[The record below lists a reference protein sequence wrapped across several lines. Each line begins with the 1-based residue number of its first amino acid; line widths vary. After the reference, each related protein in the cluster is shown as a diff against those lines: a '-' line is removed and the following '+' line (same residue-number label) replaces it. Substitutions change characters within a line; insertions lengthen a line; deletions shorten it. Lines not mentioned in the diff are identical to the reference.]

1 MTIREVVELVLI
13 SSQLITSKNG
23 GIFILEMGK
32 SVLIKDLAK
41 RMINLSGKTEAEIKI
56 EFTGLRKGEKLSEKL
71 HFNDEIMSKTE
82 IDGIL
87 FTDNELYRVDV
98 SNYGSLVS
106 LILKNNIDASIKKF
120 REMLPEYQINEE
132 N

>member
-1 MTIREVVELVLI
+1 MTIREAVELVLI

-82 IDGIL
+82 
-87 FTDNELYRVDV
+87 
-98 SNYGSLVS
+98 
-106 LILKNNIDASIKKF
+106 
-120 REMLPEYQINEE
+120 MQIRGVKY
-132 N
+132 

>member
-1 MTIREVVELVLI
+1 M
-13 SSQLITSKNG
+13 
-23 GIFILEMGK
+23 
-32 SVLIKDLAK
+32 
-41 RMINLSGKTEAEIKI
+41 
-56 EFTGLRKGEKLSEKL
+56 RKGEKLSEKL

>member
-1 MTIREVVELVLI
+1 
-13 SSQLITSKNG
+13 
-23 GIFILEMGK
+23 
-32 SVLIKDLAK
+32 
-41 RMINLSGKTEAEIKI
+41 
-56 EFTGLRKGEKLSEKL
+56 
-71 HFNDEIMSKTE
+71 MSKTE

-106 LILKNNIDASIKKF
+106 LILKNNIDAAIKKF

>member
-1 MTIREVVELVLI
+1 
-13 SSQLITSKNG
+13 
-23 GIFILEMGK
+23 
-32 SVLIKDLAK
+32 
-41 RMINLSGKTEAEIKI
+41 MINLSGKTEAEIKI

-98 SNYGSLVS
+98 SNGSLVS
-106 LILKNNIDASIKKF
+106 LILKNNIDVSIKKF

>member
-1 MTIREVVELVLI
+1 MYA
-13 SSQLITSKNG
+13 S
-23 GIFILEMGK
+23 
-32 SVLIKDLAK
+32 
-41 RMINLSGKTEAEIKI
+41 EIII

-106 LILKNNIDASIKKF
+106 LILKNNIDAAIKKF